1 MEGNDQAA
9 RAEDAKH
16 RTGYYPP
23 IRRETMT
30 TGNPYKLSNDRVID
44 ILELVPCGAE
54 EALVQ
59 AGYAAGKTEQAEIV
73 DELVGTVE
81 TACLQLGIWANT
93 ANEWDYYNLIQW
105 MRDSR
110 EMLELAIA
118 KAKGE

>member
-30 TGNPYKLSNDRVID
+30 IGNPYKLSNDRVID
-44 ILELVPCGAE
+44 ILELVPRGAE

-59 AGYAAGKTEQAEIV
+59 AGYAAGKAEQAEIV
-73 DELVGTVE
+73 SELVEALEWIAAAKTGQKTPSGCIE
-81 TACLQLGIWANT
+81 ALANK
-93 ANEWDYYNLIQW
+93 AKE
-105 MRDSR
+105 
-110 EMLELAIA
+110 AIA